1 MCGLIFL
8 KLSCIRM
15 ETCDQFSPV
24 ECEQKQ
30 QYHFQVRANDNPG
43 LPKFQAQIF
52 NFLPIWLPTF
62 LNLQLQICFDW
73 SIRPY
78 QGLKYFAD
86 YYSFCEQ
93 NLEFWNWC
101 SVFHGSTLTT
111 GLRVIGSILIK
122 RNHTYFL
129 PVPTMSIKF
138 RIFLYY
144 LFVWLLLS
152 SFRFHRFRI
161 NEFKLKASDAKDWD
175 WFLLWS
181 KFTVLYR
188 HNSYRFEPIIHLNN
202 VEVSQVLLSTKILT
216 FVF

>member
-1 MCGLIFL
+1 MMIQYVKESSSNSLCVATCF
-8 KLSCIRM
+8 SNSPAVRM
-15 ETCDQFSPV
+15 ETYDQFWPV

-30 QYHFQVRANDNPG
+30 QYHFQARADDNPS

-62 LNLQLQICFDW
+62 LNLQLWICFYL

-78 QGLKYFAD
+78 QGLKYFVD
-86 YYSFCEQ
+86 YYRFCEQ

-101 SVFHGSTLTT
+101 SVSHGSTLTT
-111 GLRVIGSILIK
+111 GLRVIESILIK

-152 SFRFHRFRI
+152 SFGFHRFHI
-161 NEFKLKASDAKDWD
+161 NEFKLKESDAKDWD
-175 WFLLWS
+175 
-181 KFTVLYR
+181 
-188 HNSYRFEPIIHLNN
+188 
-202 VEVSQVLLSTKILT
+202 
-216 FVF
+216 